1 MMHPQHQPMPMHQQQ
16 QYQNEH
22 QNMMQQQQQQ
32 QLQQQQGQPQQQQQN
47 SSPLQTELP
56 NVSPRNNNNVNGN
69 SSSSSANKSNMVPFN
84 HHSPV
89 PGNPTPPL
97 TPNGPVGGVGVPF
110 ASPASDHGHSPLA
123 GDHGGRGP
131 HPSAVGLGP
140 SSKHTE
146 MRLTFPVREGTILAP
161 FRLEHN
167 LAVSNHVFV
176 LKPQVYQTLMWR
188 PDLELQVRVS
198 EGHSHNKSTQK
209 EGGLKKLPILHRN
222 ITGPVR

>member
-1 MMHPQHQPMPMHQQQ
+1 MHPQHQPMPPQQQ
-16 QYQNEH
+16 HYQNEH
-22 QNMMQQQQQQ
+22 QNMMQQQQQ

-69 SSSSSANKSNMVPFN
+69 SSSSANKSNMVPFN

-123 GDHGGRGP
+123 GDHGSRN
-131 HPSAVGLGP
+131 LGP
-140 SSKHTE
+140 PSSSSASKHAE

-188 PDLELQVRVS
+188 PDLELQVRVRGALTY
-198 EGHSHNKSTQK
+198 EVHTK
-209 EGGLKKLPILHRN
+209 
-222 ITGPVR
+222 

>member
-1 MMHPQHQPMPMHQQQ
+1 MHPQHQSMPSQQPQHQ
-16 QYQNEH
+16 QYQSEQH
-22 QNMMQQQQQQ
+22 QNMMQQQQQ

-56 NVSPRNNNNVNGN
+56 NVSPRNNNNNNNNG
-69 SSSSSANKSNMVPFN
+69 SSSSSSKSNMVPF

-123 GDHGGRGP
+123 GDHGGRP
-131 HPSAVGLGP
+131 HPVGLGP
-140 SSKHTE
+140 SSKHQE
-146 MRLTFPVREGTILAP
+146 MRLTFPVREGVILPP

-167 LAVSNHVFV
+167 LAVSNHVFL

-188 PDLELQVRVS
+188 PDLELQVKQV
-198 EGHSHNKSTQK
+198 
-209 EGGLKKLPILHRN
+209 L
-222 ITGPVR
+222 

>member
-1 MMHPQHQPMPMHQQQ
+1 MMHPQHQPMPSQHQQQ

-22 QNMMQQQQQQ
+22 QNMMQQQQQ

-123 GDHGGRGP
+123 GDHGSRN
-131 HPSAVGLGP
+131 LGP
-140 SSKHTE
+140 PPSSSSAKHAE

-188 PDLELQVRVS
+188 PDLELQVRVR
-198 EGHSHNKSTQK
+198 GAFT
-209 EGGLKKLPILHRN
+209 
-222 ITGPVR
+222 